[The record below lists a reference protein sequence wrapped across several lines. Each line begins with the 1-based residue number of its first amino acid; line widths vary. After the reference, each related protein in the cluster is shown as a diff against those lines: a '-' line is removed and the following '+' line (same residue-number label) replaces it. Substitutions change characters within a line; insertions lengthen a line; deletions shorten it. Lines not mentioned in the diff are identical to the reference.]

1 MLGVRGG
8 IPRAPGQA
16 VAAAAAAC
24 ADCVVLAVGVGQM
37 QIQSCNEGSISY
49 LNGTEIRIH
58 L

>member
-1 MLGVRGG
+1 M
-8 IPRAPGQA
+8 
-16 VAAAAAAC
+16 AAAAAAC
-24 ADCVVLAVGVGQM
+24 AECVVLAVGVGQM